1 MRLRRCGSGGLG
13 AVAPRLAAR
22 DSGLIAGCKAPAR
35 RARVRARAAEG
46 ASARIRPVI

>member
-1 MRLRRCGSGGLG
+1 MRARACGAAAPGGLG

-22 DSGLIAGCKAPAR
+22 DSGIIAGCKAPAR

-46 ASARIRPVI
+46 QSPE